1 VLIVSLDTDV
11 IIWEG
16 DPAGT
21 SLPLHFASGLNSLTP
36 PDPLRK
42 PPEMHSLIENFCL
55 GSRRLEIFGRASSL
69 RRGWV
74 TLGAIDN
81 PQMELA
87 RIDGMAW
94 DRELW
99 EGEIRMHASAGGVGK
114 PVVPTSAEI
123 DGLRPKSPVRNNDRA
138 NGNTA
143 NAGGANAMGGMGTMQ
158 MQGAPMR
165 LVPNPGNMG
174 MGMQVPP
181 QGMMGGMGGVGLMN
195 PVFAGGPMP
204 QAAYG
209 FDGPQQMPMG
219 GMGMNPMTGGLGVPM
234 NAVGA
239 PGMAM
244 PKPNPIQANPPIRLG
259 GGPMQGMGMAV
270 NMNMAGSPG
279 MAAGLQNPG
288 GMGMGGMGMN
298 MGMGMGGPP
307 GMIQPAMG
315 MGMAPNPVMAMNNMA
330 RNMPMMGMQQG
341 MQGMQGMQQGI
352 GMGMPMNANMNMGM
366 MGAGAGAGMMGQGMQ
381 MQMQGMGG
389 PMRFNPQ
396 QQHQQQ
402 QGRPAG
408 NQGF

>member
-1 VLIVSLDTDV
+1 
-11 IIWEG
+11 
-16 DPAGT
+16 
-21 SLPLHFASGLNSLTP
+21 
-36 PDPLRK
+36 
-42 PPEMHSLIENFCL
+42 MHALIENFCL
-55 GSRRLEIFGRASSL
+55 GTRRLEIFGRASSL

-74 TLGAIDN
+74 TLGTIDN

-87 RIDGMAW
+87 QVGGMAW

-99 EGEIRMHASAGGVGK
+99 EGEIRVHASMSGAGK

-123 DGLRPKSPVRNNDRA
+123 DGLRPKSPMRNNDRA
-138 NGNTA
+138 NGNHA
-143 NAGGANAMGGMGTMQ
+143 HAGGANAMGGMGTMQ

-181 QGMMGGMGGVGLMN
+181 QGMMSGMGGVGIMN
-195 PVFAGGPMP
+195 PVFVGGPMP
-204 QAAYG
+204 QAGFG
-209 FDGPQQMPMG
+209 FDGPQQVQMG
-219 GMGMNPMTGGLGVPM
+219 GMAMNAMTGGLGVPM
-234 NAVGA
+234 NAMGVA
-239 PGMAM
+239 GMAM
-244 PKPNPIQANPPIRLG
+244 PKPNQIQANPPIRLG
-259 GGPMQGMGMAV
+259 GGPMQGMGMGV

-279 MAAGLQNPG
+279 MSAGLQNPG

-307 GMIQPAMG
+307 GMTGMIQPAMG
-315 MGMAPNPVMAMNNMA
+315 MGMAPNPVMGMNNMA

-341 MQGMQGMQQGI
+341 MQQ
-352 GMGMPMNANMNMGM
+352 GMGMGIPMNANMNMGM

-381 MQMQGMGG
+381 MQGMQMQGMQGMGG
-389 PMRFNPQ
+389 PMRFNPQQ